1 MPQIPTH
8 VKAKGCGQLVNRT
21 LNFRKLA
28 NLKSDGQAKSSL
40 FSYFCKNVPKVWLL
54 DIHVQHLE
62 WLQSESTT
70 QVTHRIHNLLSLRV
84 LDVFFSPTLGD
95 LLWAPSTKLT
105 AKGNQY
111 ISWWEMSARFQVS
124 RVSPRVFGVQYPDPI
139 LVFFWRTRFF
149 YFRHQKML
157 RKFEKKN
164 TNLSHLRRGFVSGPG
179 WLFSCSFQDWHQLR
193 WHRSLRSRSPSTS
206 KGAGLHAHS
215 SRLEWQ
221 HMNHL
226 GQGYTAT
233 PPRWLAL
240 WVLPLTNLT
249 GYFQNPSKPSVVRL
263 FTKACSQCCLVSW
276 RGINVSTFCH
286 S

>member
-124 RVSPRVFGVQYPDPI
+124 RVSPRVFGVSGSHLGFFLKNQIFLFQAPKNVEKIWKKKTPTSPTFVGDLSPVLGGFSAVPSKTGTNSAGIVPSEVAALPPARVRASTHTARASSGNIWTI
-139 LVFFWRTRFF
+139 LVKVTLLH
-149 YFRHQKML
+149 HQD
-157 RKFEKKN
+157 
-164 TNLSHLRRGFVSGPG
+164 G
-179 WLFSCSFQDWHQLR
+179 
-193 WHRSLRSRSPSTS
+193 
-206 KGAGLHAHS
+206 
-215 SRLEWQ
+215 
-221 HMNHL
+221 
-226 GQGYTAT
+226 
-233 PPRWLAL
+233 
-240 WVLPLTNLT
+240 
-249 GYFQNPSKPSVVRL
+249 
-263 FTKACSQCCLVSW
+263 
-276 RGINVSTFCH
+276 
-286 S
+286 